1 MNRDEHVAIA
11 DSEGYFYCRAVDG
24 RLNYRKEQQ
33 VCGRGCPCYTEGTLC
48 VPGQFVCCYQ
58 EKDWRK
64 NQPFFRLWREWTSGC
79 TRHIHTLPKVHM
91 QGRIEKDGH
100 SILCPYY
107 YDHELCDRAHGGYA
121 GATGGNSP

>member
-48 VPGQFVCCYQ
+48 VPGQFVCCYGIGTVWFITAYTQ
-58 EKDWRK
+58 A
-64 NQPFFRLWREWTSGC
+64 NGPISVLTALGYCVFPFIVPDLLKLALALVISRRVSGY
-79 TRHIHTLPKVHM
+79 LK
-91 QGRIEKDGH
+91 
-100 SILCPYY
+100 
-107 YDHELCDRAHGGYA
+107 
-121 GATGGNSP
+121 